1 MALLCQVISD
11 ELEAGNLMASD
22 SHNLACILLLRNHI
36 ELRASELARMGGDKK
51 KASAPASLDEPSKK
65 KASSK
70 VKVKEGSASSALTKK
85 LKGGSSSSPDQPI
98 FCEVLDTRTQKLIA
112 SHPTLGKNC
121 QFLVRV
127 LFQLLT

>member
-1 MALLCQVISD
+1 MISD

-36 ELRASELARMGGDKK
+36 ELRASESARLNGDKK
-51 KASAPASLDEPSKK
+51 KATPSV
-65 KASSK
+65 KASKDTTAAAKTKASGK
-70 VKVKEGSASSALTKK
+70 SASALTKK
-85 LKGGSSSSPDQPI
+85 PKVGSSTPEQPI

-121 QFLVRV
+121 QFLVRCISRV
-127 LFQLLT
+127 